1 MSEEV
6 SEEVSEVDSLAGDV
20 REFMEEM
27 VEHLDWE
34 LGVDIVESDPE
45 VLRVDL
51 SGEDREL
58 MLRNR
63 AEILDV
69 FQYLANRIFGRDLVK
84 GTEPEIL
91 DVFQYLGRN
100 IPIVFSGVISTIA
113 GSWWTAN
120 NRLFH
125 IFRFLPRH
133 RLHLILRTPF
143 KPIPGPT
150 GKVVRDFGSSSRAF
164 RIRTQLPAHPSGG
177 VSFASLC
184 QDFLEAASP
193 TQFEPGPVERT
204 IAPSIHEKAA
214 R

>member
-1 MSEEV
+1 VSEEV

-69 FQYLANRIFGRDLVK
+69 FQYLANRIFGRDLDDRRLVVDCEGYRARK
-84 GTEPEIL
+84 KIELQEI
-91 DVFQYLGRN
+91 
-100 IPIVFSGVISTIA
+100 
-113 GSWWTAN
+113 
-120 NRLFH
+120 
-125 IFRFLPRH
+125 
-133 RLHLILRTPF
+133 
-143 KPIPGPT
+143 
-150 GKVVRDFGSSSRAF
+150 
-164 RIRTQLPAHPSGG
+164 
-177 VSFASLC
+177 
-184 QDFLEAASP
+184 
-193 TQFEPGPVERT
+193 
-204 IAPSIHEKAA
+204 AA
-214 R
+214 RVSERVKRSGEEEELSRMNPYERRIVHLAVAEIEGVTTESEGDGVMKRVVIFPDDD

>member
-34 LGVDIVESDPE
+34 LGVDIVESDHE

-69 FQYLANRIFGRDLVK
+69 FQYLANRIFGRDL
-84 GTEPEIL
+84 
-91 DVFQYLGRN
+91 DDR
-100 IPIVFSGVISTIA
+100 
-113 GSWWTAN
+113 
-120 NRLFH
+120 
-125 IFRFLPRH
+125 RF
-133 RLHLILRTPF
+133 
-143 KPIPGPT
+143 
-150 GKVVRDFGSSSRAF
+150 VVDCEGYRA
-164 RIRTQLPAHPSGG
+164 RKKIELQK
-177 VSFASLC
+177 
-184 QDFLEAASP
+184 
-193 TQFEPGPVERT
+193 
-204 IAPSIHEKAA
+204 IAA
-214 R
+214 RVSERVKRSGEEEELSRMNPYERRIVHLAVAEIEGVTTESEGDGVMKRVVIFPDDD

>member
-1 MSEEV
+1 M

-69 FQYLANRIFGRDLVK
+69 FQYLANRIFGRDLDDRRLVVDCEGYRARK
-84 GTEPEIL
+84 EIEL
-91 DVFQYLGRN
+91 QE
-100 IPIVFSGVISTIA
+100 I
-113 GSWWTAN
+113 
-120 NRLFH
+120 
-125 IFRFLPRH
+125 
-133 RLHLILRTPF
+133 
-143 KPIPGPT
+143 
-150 GKVVRDFGSSSRAF
+150 
-164 RIRTQLPAHPSGG
+164 
-177 VSFASLC
+177 
-184 QDFLEAASP
+184 
-193 TQFEPGPVERT
+193 
-204 IAPSIHEKAA
+204 AA
-214 R
+214 RVSERVKRSGEEEELSRMNPYERRIVHLAVAEIEGVTTESEGDGVMKRVVIFPDDD